1 MSLACRLVL
10 AGALLVLASGCA
22 SSGAPGADTPASP
35 DAASLLEIEAQA
47 AQAYRAQRSADAVRL
62 YTSLLEAVPEE
73 PEYWYR
79 LANSLVRTGR
89 YGEAELAYQHLLGL
103 QPDHARAWHNLGIVR
118 VRRAQEAFAGAVRHS
133 DAGGAVFKGSLELST
148 ALFSLVGR
156 DAEGE
161 ESGTPETE

>member
-1 MSLACRLVL
+1 
-10 AGALLVLASGCA
+10 
-22 SSGAPGADTPASP
+22 
-35 DAASLLEIEAQA
+35 LLEIEAQA

-103 QPDHARAWHNLGIVR
+103 QQDHARAWHNLGNVR
-118 VRRAQEAFAGAVRHS
+118 GSS
-133 DAGGAVFKGSLELST
+133 DAWHKYTHRMDAVQ
-148 ALFSLVGR
+148 
-156 DAEGE
+156 E
-161 ESGTPETE
+161 EPEYW